1 MNVQLVIDRINV
13 GGVETDA
20 RQIVFVLNA
29 TRSWELKSYTP
40 RMRSVGLGTIIGG
53 RDVIENLSWMKLSE
67 RSGISIIIDYRQ
79 FL

>member
-20 RQIVFVLNA
+20 RQIVFVLSA
-29 TRSWELKSYTP
+29 TRSWEKSYTP